1 MIPPRMD
8 QVLAG
13 FAEGDAISLEAR
25 RIRSIAQGLGMESDI
40 FVPADRVA
48 REVRD
53 MCRPLDAYCG
63 RVGDAVLYHY
73 SIASPASVVV
83 TASPARKLMRY
94 HNITPA
100 EFFEPYDASVAEQLR
115 DARSGLCDAALA
127 TECVWADSEYNAGDV
142 RELGHQNVKV
152 APLFFTLDDF
162 ATVPVHGFTAK
173 FGGPL
178 KNILFVGRIAPNKC
192 VEELILAFAW
202 YNHAIEPASRLILV
216 GSEYSCVRYY
226 AFLRMLAARLELP
239 NVCFEGYL
247 STAAVAACYEKADLF
262 VCTSRHEGYCLP
274 LVEAMNHG
282 VPVIARNAGGMP
294 EAMGGAGMLFEDAE
308 PRVLA
313 ELMHRALTDQTLRG
327 EMLGSQERR
336 LAALRGRDLKAELR
350 ALLES

>member
-1 MIPPRMD
+1 MIPPRLD

-13 FAEGDAISLEAR
+13 FADGDAISLEAR
-25 RIRSIAQGLGMESDI
+25 RIKAVAQALGMESDI
-40 FVPADRVA
+40 FAPADRVA
-48 REVRD
+48 REVREL
-53 MCRPLDAYCG
+53 CRPLDAYCG
-63 RVGDAVLYHY
+63 RAGDAVLYHY
-73 SIASPASVVV
+73 SIASPACAVVSG
-83 TASPARKLMRY
+83 SPARKLMRY

-100 EFFEPYDASVAEQLR
+100 EFFDPYDESVAEQLR
-115 DARSGLCDAALA
+115 EARGGLRAAA
-127 TECVWADSEYNAGDV
+127 FGVDCVWADSDYNAGEV
-142 RELGHQNVKV
+142 RELGHPNVKV

-162 ATVPVHGFTAK
+162 GTVPVHGFTAK

-178 KNILFVGRIAPNKC
+178 KNILFVGRMAPNKC

-202 YNHAIEPASRLILV
+202 YHHAIEPASRLILV

-274 LVEAMNHG
+274 LVEAMSHG

-294 EAMGGAGMLFEDAE
+294 EALGGGGMLFEDAE

-313 ELMHRALTDQTLRG
+313 ELMHKALSDDTLRG
-327 EMLGSQERR
+327 EMIGSQERR

-350 ALLES
+350 ALLE